1 MCMKNT
7 NYNILNSHFIRLYD
21 EPTPLFDEL
30 ERIFYGDYRKNKEID
45 TRRLYELLSTFD
57 LNTYVK
63 CY

>member
-1 MCMKNT
+1 MQNT
-7 NYNILNSHFIRLYD
+7 QDNFVNPYFIRLYD

-30 ERIFYGDYRKNKEID
+30 ERLFYGDYKENTEID

-63 CY
+63 YN